1 MRMIPARHRSR
12 RGRRPGSNA
21 PAAGFGL
28 IESIVTLLIVSFG
41 LLALAYMQ
49 SWGQRYGQDAG
60 SRTQATMIANEL
72 MDRIRITGVPAA
84 GAVAAGYTGNPSDA
98 NNVTCNPNAVG
109 AANDRDCFYF
119 QIGERLPA
127 AAGAIAVNGNMY
139 QITIAWLDRYGDQF
153 DTNDNG
159 LTATECTSN
168 GRLWYND
175 NTLTWYPANRKP
187 SEATCLVSQNWSL
200 MQ

>member
-1 MRMIPARHRSR
+1 MRMMLIHDGSASGRQ
-12 RGRRPGSNA
+12 RGVLA
-21 PAAGFGL
+21 PCAGFGL
-28 IESIVTLLIVSFG
+28 IESIITLLIVSFG

-72 MDRIRITGVPAA
+72 IDRIRVTGVPAA
-84 GAVAAGYTGNPSDA
+84 GAAAAGYTANPSDA
-98 NNVTCNPNAVG
+98 NNVTCDPAAVS
-109 AANDRDCFYF
+109 AANDRDCFFF

-127 AAGAIAVNGNMY
+127 AAGAIAINGNMY
-139 QITIAWLDRYGDQF
+139 EITIAWLDRYADQF

-168 GRLWYND
+168 GRLWYQD
-175 NTLTWYPANRKP
+175 GSITWYPANRKP
-187 SEATCLVSQNWSL
+187 TQATCLLSQNWSL